1 MPGNIGRPK
10 GSPKTGGRKKG
21 TPNKTTT
28 AVKEAFRQAFD
39 DLGGI
44 TALVTWAQENPTQF
58 YQLFSK
64 LIPTEIDATLS
75 GKEGA
80 PAVTVKV
87 VKSETR

>member
-10 GSPKTGGRKKG
+10 GSPKTGGRQKG

-44 TALVTWAQENPTQF
+44 EALVKWASANPTQF

-75 GKEGA
+75 GKDGA
-80 PAVTVKV
+80 PAVQVKI
-87 VKSETR
+87 VKSEMR

>member
-1 MPGNIGRPK
+1 MPAGRPK
-10 GSPKTGGRKKG
+10 GLPKTGGRQKG
-21 TPNKTTT
+21 SLNKTTV

-39 DLGGI
+39 DLGG
-44 TALVTWAQENPTQF
+44 TGALVEWAKENPTQF

-80 PAVTVKV
+80 PAVRVEI
-87 VKSETR
+87 VKSETK

>member
-1 MPGNIGRPK
+1 MPAGRPK
-10 GSPKTGGRKKG
+10 GLPKTGGRQKG
-21 TPNKTTT
+21 SLNKTTV

-39 DLGGI
+39 DLGG
-44 TALVTWAQENPTQF
+44 TAALVTWAQENPTQF

-87 VKSETR
+87 VKSEAK